1 MCLMWSWKWK
11 IKSDLTS
18 HLVSPC
24 GFRASTNYFTRFYN
38 MTDEKMSFLFSNS
51 PCLEK
56 RFKEDDT
63 LQGVSTAGYQTN
75 SRTLFDYLLCFIVF

>member
-1 MCLMWSWKWK
+1 
-11 IKSDLTS
+11 
-18 HLVSPC
+18 
-24 GFRASTNYFTRFYN
+24 

-75 SRTLFDYLLCFIVF
+75 SNRTLFDYLLCFIVF